1 MANDRTNMV
10 SLLDFGQWMGG
21 TETNIVELGE
31 GFVELTEDWA
41 PNIEEKQYVNM
52 KTASNTLNGYA
63 FSMTPE
69 RDHLS
74 DEAQEYIDEAF
85 RKFPTG
91 TNAQTN
97 YYRFYKTDKIADGK
111 YKAIKVPVIAAP
123 SSTGG
128 SGGET
133 LVSSIQISGNGDVVE
148 GTITIA
154 EGTYSFTEGTTDTQ
168 PVSLSAR
175 SKATETT
182 NKSSLS

>member
-10 SLLDFGQWMGG
+10 SLLDFGKWMGG
-21 TETNIVELGE
+21 TESNIIELGD

-41 PNIEEKQYVNM
+41 PNVEEKQYVNM

-63 FSMTPE
+63 FSMSPE

-85 RKFPTG
+85 RRFPTG
-91 TNAQTN
+91 KDAQTE
-97 YYRFYKTDKIADGK
+97 YYRFYKTDSVTSGGF
-111 YKAIKVPVIAAP
+111 KAIKIPVVVAP

-133 LVSSIQISGNGDVVE
+133 PTSAIQITGNGDEVA
-148 GTITIA
+148 GTMTIT
-154 EGTYSFTEGTTDTQ
+154 EGEWSFTETDSASMSMRK
-168 PVSLSAR
+168 VASKGLSD
-175 SKATETT
+175 
-182 NKSSLS
+182 